1 MYLKLYL
8 TWKYGCKFTL
18 LQSNL
23 KPVSNIFFM
32 PGIQVAQIR
41 NIIFDLGGVLLN
53 INPLLSLLE
62 FANISK
68 TDSEVLKNRLASER
82 VFEKFDTGALSPD
95 GFRAELCRIMAYKA
109 SNAEIDAAWN
119 ILLLDFPAERV
130 ELLKEL
136 RNNYRIFLLSNTNI
150 IHFWKY
156 TGDFYST
163 YGLPMAELFEKLFL
177 SYEIGIHKP
186 DAGIYTHVLQNAGL
200 KAEECVFIDDSL
212 ANVDAARIIGMK
224 GIHIA
229 NGRDVTQ
236 YFDNGILKSL

>member
-1 MYLKLYL
+1 
-8 TWKYGCKFTL
+8 
-18 LQSNL
+18 
-23 KPVSNIFFM
+23 M
-32 PGIQVAQIR
+32 PEIQVAQIR

-68 TDSEVLKNRLASER
+68 TDPEELKNRLASER
-82 VFEKFDTGALSPD
+82 VFEKFDTGALSPE
-95 GFRAELCRIMAYKA
+95 GFRAELCRIMDYKA
-109 SNAEIDAAWN
+109 SDTQIDDAWN

-130 ELLKEL
+130 ELLKQL
-136 RNNYRIFLLSNTNI
+136 KLNYRIFLLSNTNI

-163 YGLPMAELFEKLFL
+163 YGIPMAELFDKLFL

-186 DAGIYTHVLQNAGL
+186 DAGIYTHVLQNAGI

-212 ANVDAARIIGMK
+212 ANVDAARLLGMK

-229 NGRDVTQ
+229 NGNDVTY

>member
-1 MYLKLYL
+1 LYLKLYL